1 MGAEWVFLV
10 ETNVYT
16 RILTQFSTSK
26 KKSYRMTDDNFST
39 VGSSDTPPVFPFV
52 YIQLLPSA
60 EIGKT

>member
-16 RILTQFSTSK
+16 RILTQFSASK
-26 KKSYRMTDDNFST
+26 KKSYCMTDDNFST

-60 EIGKT
+60 